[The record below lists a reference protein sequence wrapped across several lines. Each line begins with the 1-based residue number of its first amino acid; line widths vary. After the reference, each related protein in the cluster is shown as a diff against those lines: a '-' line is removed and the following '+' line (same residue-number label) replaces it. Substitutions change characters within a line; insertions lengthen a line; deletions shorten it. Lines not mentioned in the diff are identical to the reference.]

1 MDASD
6 LSYRR
11 LLKDELAA
19 VESLLL
25 EPLATLPESVQATMR
40 ALVAQRGKRL
50 RPALG
55 LLSAHLCGAEI
66 TPILP
71 VAAALEMLHTATLIH
86 DDLLDD
92 GRLRRGV
99 ATLNAHWSPET
110 VVLTGDIAFAWAAE
124 LASRGE
130 RLSLMRR
137 FSETARVICS
147 GELEQMFA
155 GRGAIPTEAMYYRRV
170 YAKTAS
176 LFALAMEIGPRLTNA
191 PARRVEDLHRF
202 GTLLGQAFQITD
214 DVLDFMGDEATL
226 GKPLGSDL
234 RQGLITL
241 PVTRYIETHDDP
253 RVDAVLAHTADEAT
267 IRALVDDLR
276 RSDAADWAMARAEA
290 HIAEAERLLAG
301 YPDSP
306 HRQAMHEL
314 AHFAVQRRY

>member
-25 EPLATLPESVQATMR
+25 EPLGILPDSVQETMQ
-40 ALVAQRGKRL
+40 ALVGQRGKRL

-55 LLSAHLCGAEI
+55 LLSAHLCGAEVGLA
-66 TPILP
+66 LP

-86 DDLLDD
+86 DDLLDE
-92 GRLRRGV
+92 GWLRRGV
-99 ATLNAHWSPET
+99 ATMNAHWAPET

-124 LASRGE
+124 LATRGE
-130 RLSLMRR
+130 DLPLMRR
-137 FSETARVICS
+137 FSETARVICG

-155 GRGAIPTEAMYYRRV
+155 GRGTIPTEAMYYRRV

-176 LFALAMEIGPRLTNA
+176 LFALAMEIGPRLANA
-191 PARRVEDLHRF
+191 PASRVEDHHRF
-202 GTLLGQAFQITD
+202 GRLLGQAFQITD

-253 RVDAVLAHTADEAT
+253 RVDAVLARTADEAT

-276 RSDAADWAMARAEA
+276 RSDAANWAMTRAEA
-290 HIAEAERLLAG
+290 HIAEAECLLVG

-306 HRQAMHEL
+306 HRQAVHEL

>member
-6 LSYRR
+6 LSYRQ

-25 EPLATLPESVQATMR
+25 APLAILPDSVQATMR

-50 RPALG
+50 RPALA
-55 LLSAHLCGAEI
+55 LLSAHLCEAEMA
-66 TPILP
+66 PVLP

-99 ATLNAHWSPET
+99 ATMNAHWSPET

-130 RLSLMRR
+130 HLSLMRR

-155 GRGAIPTEAMYYRRV
+155 GRGAIPTEAMYYQRV

-176 LFALAMEIGPRLTNA
+176 LFALAMEIGPRLSNA
-191 PARRVEDLHRF
+191 PASRVENLHRF
-202 GTLLGQAFQITD
+202 GKLLGQAFQITD
-214 DVLDFMGDEATL
+214 DVLDFMGDKATL

-241 PVTRYIETHDDP
+241 PVLYYIATHDDP
-253 RVDAVLAHTADEAT
+253 RVDAVLARTADEAT
-267 IRALVDDLR
+267 IHTLVDDLR
-276 RSDAADWAMARAEA
+276 RSDAADRAMARAEA
-290 HIAEAERLLAG
+290 HIAEAEHLLDG

>member
-19 VESLLL
+19 IESLLL
-25 EPLATLPESVQATMR
+25 EPLGMLPASVQETMR
-40 ALVAQRGKRL
+40 ALVVQRGKRL

-55 LLSAHLCGAEI
+55 LLSAHLCEAEM
-66 TPILP
+66 TPVLP
-71 VAAALEMLHTATLIH
+71 VAAAIEMLHTATLIH

-92 GRLRRGV
+92 GKFRRGV

-124 LASRGE
+124 LAARGG

-176 LFALAMEIGPRLTNA
+176 LFALAMEIGPRLADA
-191 PARRVEDLHRF
+191 PASRVEDHHRF

-241 PVTRYIETHDDP
+241 PVTRYLATHDDP
-253 RVDAVLAHTADEAT
+253 RVEAVLARTADEAT

-276 RSDAADWAMARAEA
+276 RSDAADWAMARAEG
-290 HIAEAERLLAG
+290 HIVEAEHLLDG
-301 YPDSP
+301 YPPSP
-306 HRQAMHEL
+306 HRQALNEL